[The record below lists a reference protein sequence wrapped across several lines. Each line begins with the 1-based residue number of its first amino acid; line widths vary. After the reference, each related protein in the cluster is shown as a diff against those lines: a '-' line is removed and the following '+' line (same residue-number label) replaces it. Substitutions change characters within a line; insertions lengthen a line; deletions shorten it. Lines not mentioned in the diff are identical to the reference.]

1 MSGVQAAP
9 TQLGHQGAERTMNA
23 AVVHRYGDPLQVRR
37 LPLPALR
44 DGHALIRVEASG
56 VNPLD
61 TKIRIG
67 AAAHARTTLPAILGI
82 DLAGVVE
89 AVADDVTDL
98 AVGDAVYG
106 MAGGVGGVPG
116 SLAEYALV
124 DVRLLARR
132 PSSWT
137 AKQAAAVP
145 LGAITS
151 WEGLVDRA
159 GVGPGDKV
167 LIHGGAGGVGHLA
180 VQLAASRG
188 AEVFATGRLGSLATL
203 RDLGATAIDYEHDDA
218 PTYVDR
224 YTGGDGFDVV
234 LDTVGGTTLDTSFES
249 VRCYTGR
256 VVSILGWG
264 SHNLAPLSFRGA
276 SYSGVFTLLPLI
288 TGRGRGHHGEILRQ
302 IAALA
307 DAGALTP
314 IVDPRTFTLD
324 TVGEAHRAVEDG
336 TARGKIVV
344 ELR

>member
-1 MSGVQAAP
+1 MSGIEAATP
-9 TQLGHQGAERTMNA
+9 QQVRQPGGRTMNA
-23 AVVHRYGDPLQVRR
+23 AVVHTYGEPLLVSRI
-37 LPLPALR
+37 PLPTLR
-44 DGHALIRVEASG
+44 DGHALIKVEASG

-89 AVADDVTDL
+89 AVADDVTSFV
-98 AVGDAVYG
+98 AGEAVYG

-116 SLAEYALV
+116 SLAEYALA

-145 LGAITS
+145 LTAITS

-159 GVGPGDKV
+159 DVGPGDKV
-167 LIHGGAGGVGHLA
+167 LIHGGAGGVGHIA
-180 VQLAASRG
+180 VQLAICRG
-188 AEVFATGRLGSLATL
+188 AEVFATGRRESLATL
-203 RDLGATAIDYEHDDA
+203 RELGATAIDYEVDDA
-218 PTYVDR
+218 PAYVDR

-234 LDTVGGTTLDTSFES
+234 FDTVGGTTLDAAFES
-249 VRCYTGR
+249 VRFYTGR
-256 VVSILGWG
+256 VISILGWG
-264 SHNLAPLSFRGA
+264 SHDLAPLSFRGA

-288 TGRGRGHHGEILRQ
+288 TGRGREHHGDILRQ
-302 IAALA
+302 ITALA
-307 DAGALTP
+307 DSGALTP
-314 IVDPRTFTLD
+314 IVDPRTFTLH
-324 TVGEAHRAVEDG
+324 TAGEAHRAVEDG